1 MALKT
6 EKLDE
11 IRQKIIDSAAQ
22 RFQRFGYGKTNV
34 AEIACD
40 CGMSAGNLYRYF
52 KNKSQIAEAIMRMSL
67 DSTLAELKSVLDLP
81 DITAAK
87 RLEEFFLQEL
97 YFTHHQLNTY
107 PTLLE
112 HVRDP
117 NGSGPMLGEEYLEAS
132 RVLLVQILSMG
143 VEQGEFQI
151 DDLEE
156 TAKTIQAATLKFR
169 YSQLHTDQ
177 TLEELEPSAHG
188 VINLILRA
196 LSTST
201 ESENSVAA

>member
-1 MALKT
+1 MASKT

-52 KNKSQIAEAIMRMSL
+52 KNKSQIAETIMRMSL
-67 DSTLAELKSVLDLP
+67 DSTLAELKSVLDIP
-81 DITAAK
+81 DISAGK

-117 NGSGPMLGEEYLEAS
+117 NGSGPMMGEEYMEAS
-132 RVLLVQILSMG
+132 RALLVQILAMG

-156 TAKTIQAATLKFR
+156 MARTIQSATLKFR
-169 YSQLHTDQ
+169 YSQLHTNQ

-188 VINLILRA
+188 VIKLILRA
-196 LSTST
+196 LATPAAAK
-201 ESENSVAA
+201 NSVAA